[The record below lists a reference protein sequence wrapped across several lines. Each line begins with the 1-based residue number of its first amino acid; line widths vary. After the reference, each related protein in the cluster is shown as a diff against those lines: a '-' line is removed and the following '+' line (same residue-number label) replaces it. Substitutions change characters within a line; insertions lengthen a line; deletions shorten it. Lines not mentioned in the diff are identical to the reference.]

1 MRTLIDLANVF
12 RKADRKSSLFLSGTI
27 AVTIAVLF
35 VIMSLV
41 KGRILAEG
49 IRTIR
54 ENGSAASAVLE
65 NVSEEQYERLS
76 ELEYVSGAG
85 VVKDFGYCY
94 RNGRKFC
101 ISSAVREA
109 DFREILAPAFDD
121 LTGSYPQAADEVM
134 LSLHMLSE
142 LGIEEPEIGI
152 EIPLH
157 IVRTDWLTS
166 GAEDIQM
173 NFRLSGYY
181 RDYVSYWEKLPA
193 AYFSEDLLQGQGIDL
208 FPCRALIMSDRL

>member
-1 MRTLIDLANVF
+1 MRTLIDLANAF
-12 RKADRKSSLFLSGTI
+12 RKADRKSSLFLSGII

-35 VIMSLV
+35 FIMSLV
-41 KGRILAEG
+41 KGRILAED

-65 NVSEEQYERLS
+65 NVSEEQYQRLS
-76 ELEYVSGAG
+76 ELEYVSSTG
-85 VVKDFGYCY
+85 VIKGFGYCY

-101 ISSAVREA
+101 ICSVTREE
-109 DFREILAPAFDD
+109 DFREILTPAYDD

-142 LGIEEPEIGI
+142 LGIEEPVIGM

-157 IVRTDWLTS
+157 IVRMDWQPRPR
-166 GAEDIQM
+166 G
-173 NFRLSGYY
+173 R
-181 RDYVSYWEKLPA
+181 
-193 AYFSEDLLQGQGIDL
+193 
-208 FPCRALIMSDRL
+208 C